1 MRLWFL
7 LPLLAC
13 CASSFSQTYI
23 PRQKAFDDVD
33 YFIKTME
40 EVHVNPYMFVTRE
53 KLNSAVQQLKD
64 GLGDSVSTREL
75 ITKLYSITSLL
86 KDAHT
91 SPAIFQ
97 TIFQDELKKEQFFP
111 WELVVY
117 EDQLYVPVSTSK
129 LSGVP
134 AGAIIEQINGYK
146 MKSLLQQM
154 NSYYGG
160 NEIYAREMT
169 VKLFGYFL
177 FLNNIKA
184 PFHILYKDTA
194 GITGTLR
201 LEKGVTFGKALVTTM
216 PHLRTPYTFEIIDKR
231 VGYFNFMGMS
241 SQMDLLQRYLD
252 SCMKIM
258 RDNNINVLAI
268 DLRKNSGGN
277 SLLANLV
284 ISYFSN
290 AKYNLMGGREWK
302 VSKLYKEYLIQNGN
316 TASDYLKKE
325 NGTIWK
331 LGGCKPV
338 KSPFLQKELF
348 TGTVYLITGPF
359 TFSSANMFADGVKE
373 YKLATVIGE
382 PTGENT
388 NDFGEIFNITL
399 PHSNIKMQVTTS
411 YDYGAGCK
419 KNIFQPVIPDIPVYS
434 TLQDKIQ
441 QKDKVLE
448 YILLQIK

>member
-1 MRLWFL
+1 
-7 LPLLAC
+7 
-13 CASSFSQTYI
+13 
-23 PRQKAFDDVD
+23 
-33 YFIKTME
+33 
-40 EVHVNPYMFVTRE
+40 
-53 KLNSAVQQLKD
+53 
-64 GLGDSVSTREL
+64 
-75 ITKLYSITSLL
+75 
-86 KDAHT
+86 
-91 SPAIFQ
+91 
-97 TIFQDELKKEQFFP
+97 
-111 WELVVY
+111 
-117 EDQLYVPVSTSK
+117 
-129 LSGVP
+129 
-134 AGAIIEQINGYK
+134 
-146 MKSLLQQM
+146 
-154 NSYYGG
+154 
-160 NEIYAREMT
+160 
-169 VKLFGYFL
+169 
-177 FLNNIKA
+177 
-184 PFHILYKDTA
+184 
-194 GITGTLR
+194 
-201 LEKGVTFGKALVTTM
+201 M

-241 SQMDLLQRYLD
+241 GQMDLLQRYLD

-302 VSKLYKEYLIQNGN
+302 VSQLYKEYLIQNGN

-325 NGTIWK
+325 NGTIWE

-338 KSPFLQKELF
+338 KSPFLQKKLF
-348 TGTVYLITGPF
+348 TGTVYLITGSF

-388 NDFGEIFNITL
+388 NDFGEIFNIAL